1 MSDRILEPGRFLQHP
16 SGANR
21 LIDVPTFGRVNEDL
35 DVRAHCFPNGGDAA
49 RFVVWIRF
57 VTQPKLYRGETLT
70 DARFRRSRE
79 LFQRK
84 AVPKP
89 VTGIRRQAIPVAAKH
104 TIERLPK
111 RLAGGIPQRDIE
123 WGNRVMEQ
131 PSRTDPVTRARH
143 PVPRR
148 LDLHHMHADE
158 MSAQLAR
165 RGGHRLDER
174 LLKRDD
180 IAEALDAVR
189 GGHSSENMP
198 VGADLPS
205 TCTIRPIQRYA

>member
-1 MSDRILEPGRFLQHP
+1 MRDGILEPKNTRFLQNP
-16 SGANR
+16 SDANR
-21 LIDVPTFGRVNEDL
+21 LIDVPTFGRVDEDL
-35 DVRAHCFPNGGDAA
+35 DLRPYRFANGGDAA

-79 LFQRK
+79 LFHRK

-89 VTGIRRQAIPVAAKH
+89 VTGIRRHAVPVAAKH

-123 WGNRVMEQ
+123 WGNRIMEQ
-131 PSRTDPVTRARH
+131 PSWADPVTRARH
-143 PVPRR
+143 PVPCR
-148 LDLHHMHADE
+148 LDLHHKHADE

-165 RGGHRLDER
+165 RGRHRLDER
-174 LLKRDD
+174 LLQRDD
-180 IAEALDAVR
+180 IAEALD
-189 GGHSSENMP
+189 
-198 VGADLPS
+198 
-205 TCTIRPIQRYA
+205 

>member
-1 MSDRILEPGRFLQHP
+1 MRDWILEPENPHFLQHP

-35 DVRAHCFPNGGDAA
+35 DVRPYCFPNGGDSASFIV
-49 RFVVWIRF
+49 RIRF
-57 VTQPKLYRGETLT
+57 VTQPKLYRSETLIDT
-70 DARFRRSRE
+70 RLRRSRE

-89 VTGIRRQAIPVAAKH
+89 VTGIRRQAVAVAAKH

-111 RLAGGIPQRDIE
+111 RLARGIPQRDIE
-123 WGNRVMEQ
+123 RGNRVMEQ

-148 LDLHHMHADE
+148 FDLHHMHAGLG
-158 MSAQLAR
+158 SRSIVCLAATATACLR
-165 RGGHRLDER
+165 
-174 LLKRDD
+174 
-180 IAEALDAVR
+180 
-189 GGHSSENMP
+189 
-198 VGADLPS
+198 
-205 TCTIRPIQRYA
+205 

>member
-1 MSDRILEPGRFLQHP
+1 MGDWILEPENTGFLQHP

-21 LIDVPTFGRVNEDL
+21 LIDIPTFGRVNEDL
-35 DVRAHCFPNGGDAA
+35 DVRPYCFPNGSDAA
-49 RFVVWIRF
+49 SFIVRIRF
-57 VTQPKLYRGETLT
+57 VTQPKLHRGETLT

-89 VTGIRRQAIPVAAKH
+89 VTGIRRQAVPEAAKD

-111 RLAGGIPQRDIE
+111 RLARGIPQRDIE

-131 PSRTDPVTRARH
+131 PPGSDPLTRARH

-158 MSAQLAR
+158 MGSQLPR

-174 LLKRDD
+174 LLQRDD

-189 GGHSSENMP
+189 GGHLGEHVP
-198 VGADLPS
+198 VGADLP
-205 TCTIRPIQRYA
+205 